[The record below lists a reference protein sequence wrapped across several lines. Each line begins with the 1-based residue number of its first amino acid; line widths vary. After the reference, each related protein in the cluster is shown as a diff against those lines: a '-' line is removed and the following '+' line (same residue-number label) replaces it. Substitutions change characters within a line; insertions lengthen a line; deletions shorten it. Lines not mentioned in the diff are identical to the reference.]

1 MIIEN
6 EQPVTL
12 KEQFL
17 SRLDIV
23 NNFSDDYDFNL
34 VLPGDLISQG
44 EGLIQ

>member
-6 EQPVTL
+6 QPDSL

-17 SRLDIV
+17 GNLDIV